1 LYKSQFKKSQ
11 TLSLG
16 QVFPTVFLSVSI
28 FIILLYEYL
37 SGKNLNQVQ
46 DLVILVVGIILLL
59 ILTVYIFVIKQQ
71 NLLLAKSANHTPIKN
86 MESFSMKSS
95 IGHLSES
102 MVHEINNPL
111 EIINQNAGLLKDIL
125 NMSADV
131 KSIGEM
137 KLKEK
142 FVTLTDGILEGVDRS
157 RKVMNRFLK
166 FAKNIQNEKL
176 DVNVNIILN
185 DLIDLCKEEV
195 MFRNINIER
204 KLDQDIPH
212 ILSGANLVQHLF
224 FNILSFIISDVMKDT
239 SIVIS
244 SEALDNSFMKVIF
257 SYSKIMS
264 NTNKRASIL
273 AFNEKRNETL
283 KQNDIKLTISK
294 EFIEKL
300 NGRMQV
306 VAQNENSI
314 SIILI
319 IPTNS
324 SLRET

>member
-1 LYKSQFKKSQ
+1 MYKSQFKKSQ